1 MLESGAGRLL
11 TDDRR
16 FLIACRSAA
25 NKREPIMGSTIVSL
39 RLCAFARA
47 GSGSICVIC
56 GPYEWVQLRRQAA
69 TPGQVGGL
77 CAFALDKADGR
88 RELVDEEPARFNS
101 KMISA

>member
-1 MLESGAGRLL
+1 
-11 TDDRR
+11 
-16 FLIACRSAA
+16 
-25 NKREPIMGSTIVSL
+25 MGSTIVSL

-77 CAFALDKADGR
+77 GAVGVLVVNLPYKWLPRVDGVVV
-88 RELVDEEPARFNS
+88 E
-101 KMISA
+101 